1 MGTAGAS
8 ALLERIGEAYG
19 KTGWDKPAVSWQ
31 QERLPLH
38 DLLELIVIE
47 VAVCSCLALARPLL
61 EYCIQFWSPECRR
74 DIDKLEA
81 TEQGAPRLNR
91 AGILAMR
98 ERVMELGFFG
108 RGGFVWTW
116 HSIPVPL
123 SRFLRRQ
130 VQALHRGMWQENEI
144 LVIN

>member
-61 EYCIQFWSPECRR
+61 EHCIQFWSPECRR

-98 ERVMELGFFG
+98 ERVMELGFFR

>member
-1 MGTAGAS
+1 MGTAGAA
-8 ALLERIGEAYG
+8 ALLERIGGAYG

-38 DLLELIVIE
+38 DLLALIVIE

-98 ERVMELGFFG
+98 ERVMELGFF
-108 RGGFVWTW
+108 RERWLCVDMAQHPCT
-116 HSIPVPL
+116 SE
-123 SRFLRRQ
+123 Q
-130 VQALHRGMWQENEI
+130 VFEKTGSGTSQRYVAGK
-144 LVIN
+144 